1 MFVYTVAI
9 IFNTVDPVMQISSNF
24 DSGNI
29 RVIDASQANNIQLEI
44 VKDNQS
50 DFYQWFHFK
59 LHNTERCEH
68 TLNLM
73 NASTSAYLEGWTD
86 YQAVASYD
94 REHWFRVPTEFDG
107 EKLSITL
114 TPEFDSVYFA
124 YFAPYS
130 YERHQDLLHQA
141 QLDIDCQL
149 QVLGQTLD
157 GRDISV
163 LKVGEEGEGKKVIW
177 LTARQHPGESMAEWF
192 MEGFIDRLLDEDDGV
207 ARSLLNS
214 AVFYLVPNMNPD
226 GSVRGHLRTNAVGT
240 NLNREWAEPSM
251 ERSPEVYLVRE
262 KMLETGVDM
271 FLDIHGDEAL
281 PFNFVA
287 GCEGVPAYN
296 AKHQDLEEKFK
307 AILLAVTPE
316 FQDDKGYDKDEPG
329 QANLTV
335 GANWVGNNFKCLSY
349 TVEMPFKDND
359 LLPDHSVGW
368 SDNRS
373 SLFGRDFLTAIYHV
387 VGELR

>member
-1 MFVYTVAI
+1 
-9 IFNTVDPVMQISSNF
+9 MQISSQF

-29 RVIDASQANNIQLEI
+29 NVIEAVSPDNIILEI
-44 VKDNQS
+44 NKDNQS
-50 DFYQWFHFK
+50 DFFQWFHFK
-59 LHNTERCEH
+59 LNNNVRAEH
-68 TLNLM
+68 VLTIQ
-73 NASTSAYLEGWTD
+73 NAGKSAFVEGWQG

-107 EKLSITL
+107 ENLTITF
-114 TPEFDSVYFA
+114 TPDHDSVYFA
-124 YFAPYS
+124 YFVPYS

-149 QVLGQTLD
+149 QILGQTID
-157 GRDISV
+157 GRDMSV
-163 LKVGEEGEGKKVIW
+163 LKVGEEGDNKKVIW

-207 ARSLLNS
+207 ARSLLNK

-226 GSVRGHLRTNAVGT
+226 GSVRGNLRTNAVGA
-240 NLNREWAEPSM
+240 NLNREWATPTM
-251 ERSPEVYLVRE
+251 ENSPEVYLVRE

-281 PFNFVA
+281 PYNFVA
-287 GCEGVPAYN
+287 GCEGIPSYDER
-296 AKHQDLEEKFK
+296 HQSLEEAFK
-307 AILLAVTPE
+307 DILLAITPE
-316 FQDDKGYDKDEPG
+316 FQDEFGYDKDEKG
-329 QANLTV
+329 QANLTL
-335 GANWVGNNFKCLSY
+335 GATWVGEQFKCLSY

-373 SLFGRDFLTAIYHV
+373 SLFGRDVLTAIYHIV
-387 VGELR
+387 DDLR

>member
-1 MFVYTVAI
+1 
-9 IFNTVDPVMQISSNF
+9 MQISSNF

-29 RVIDASQANNIQLEI
+29 DVISAETPNNIQLAI
-44 VKDNQS
+44 KKDHNS
-50 DFYQWFHFK
+50 EFYQWFHFK
-59 LHNTERCEH
+59 LHNTEHSEH
-68 TLNLM
+68 VIHLT
-73 NASTSAYLEGWTD
+73 NAGKSAYVEGWKD

-94 REHWFRVPTEFDG
+94 RQHWFRVPTSFDG
-107 EKLSITL
+107 ENLSITF
-114 TPEFDSVYFA
+114 TPEYDSTYFA

-130 YERHQDLLHQA
+130 YERHQDLIHSA

-157 GRDISV
+157 GRDMSL

-177 LTARQHPGESMAEWF
+177 ITARQHPGESMAEWF

-226 GSVRGHLRTNAVGT
+226 GSVRGHLRTNANGI
-240 NLNREWAEPSM
+240 NLNREWQTPTM
-251 ERSPEVYLVRE
+251 ENSPEVYLVRE

-271 FLDIHGDEAL
+271 HLDIHGDEAL

-287 GCEGVPAYN
+287 GSEGVPSYN
-296 AKHQDLEEKFK
+296 ARIKDLEDNFK
-307 AILLAVTPE
+307 NVLLAITPE
-316 FQDDKGYDKDEPG
+316 FQDDEGYDKDEPG
-329 QANLTV
+329 KANLTV
-335 GANWVGNNFKCLSY
+335 AANWVGEQFKCLAY

-359 LLPDHSVGW
+359 LLPDFSVGW
-368 SDNRS
+368 SDERS

-387 VGELR
+387 VDDLR

>member
-1 MFVYTVAI
+1 
-9 IFNTVDPVMQISSNF
+9 MQISANF

-29 RVIDASQANNIQLEI
+29 DVISAQDPSNIELAI
-44 VKDNQS
+44 KKDHQS

-59 LHNTERCEH
+59 LHNTEHVEH
-68 TLNLM
+68 VMHLN
-73 NASTSAYLEGWTD
+73 NAGKSAYVEGWEN
-86 YQAVASYD
+86 YQAVASHD
-94 REHWFRVPTEFDG
+94 RQHWFRVPTTFDG
-107 EKLSITL
+107 EKLTITF
-114 TPEFDSVYFA
+114 TPEFDATYFA

-130 YERHQDLLHQA
+130 YERHQDLIHSA

-157 GRDISV
+157 GRDMSV
-163 LKVGEEGEGKKVIW
+163 LKVGEEGEGKKTIW
-177 LTARQHPGESMAEWF
+177 ITARQHPGESMAEWF

-226 GSVRGHLRTNAVGT
+226 GSVRGHLRTNAKGV
-240 NLNREWAEPSM
+240 NLNREWQNPSM
-251 ERSPEVYLVRE
+251 ENSPEVYLVRE
-262 KMLETGVDM
+262 KMLATGVDM
-271 FLDIHGDEAL
+271 HLDIHGDEAL

-287 GCEGVPAYN
+287 GSEGVPSYDDRI
-296 AKHQDLEEKFK
+296 KSLEEKFK
-307 AILLAVTPE
+307 NVLLAITPE

-335 GANWVGNNFKCLSY
+335 AANWVGEQFKCLAY

-359 LLPDHSVGW
+359 LLPDFSVGW
-368 SDNRS
+368 SDERS

-387 VGELR
+387 VGDLR

>member
-1 MFVYTVAI
+1 
-9 IFNTVDPVMQISSNF
+9 MQISSNF

-29 RVIDASQANNIQLEI
+29 DVISAETPNNIQLAI
-44 VKDNQS
+44 KKDHNS
-50 DFYQWFHFK
+50 EFYQWFHFK
-59 LHNTERCEH
+59 LHNTEHSEH
-68 TLNLM
+68 VMHLT
-73 NASTSAYLEGWTD
+73 NAGKSAYVEGWKD

-94 REHWFRVPTEFDG
+94 RQHWFRVPTSFDG
-107 EKLSITL
+107 ENLSITF
-114 TPEFDSVYFA
+114 TPEYDSTYFA
-124 YFAPYS
+124 YFVPYS
-130 YERHQDLLHQA
+130 YERHQDLIHSA

-157 GRDISV
+157 GRDMSL

-177 LTARQHPGESMAEWF
+177 ITARQHPGESMAEWF

-226 GSVRGHLRTNAVGT
+226 GSVRGHLRTNANGI
-240 NLNREWAEPSM
+240 NLNREWQTPTM
-251 ERSPEVYLVRE
+251 ENSPEVYLVRE

-271 FLDIHGDEAL
+271 HLDIHGDEAL

-287 GCEGVPAYN
+287 GSEGVPSYN
-296 AKHQDLEEKFK
+296 ARIKDLEDNFK
-307 AILLAVTPE
+307 NVLLAITPE
-316 FQDDKGYDKDEPG
+316 FQDDEGYDKDEPG
-329 QANLTV
+329 KANLTV
-335 GANWVGNNFKCLSY
+335 AANWVGEQFKCLAY

-359 LLPDHSVGW
+359 LLPDFSVGW
-368 SDNRS
+368 SDERS

-387 VGELR
+387 DDLR

>member
-1 MFVYTVAI
+1 
-9 IFNTVDPVMQISSNF
+9 MQISANF

-29 RVIDASQANNIQLEI
+29 DVISAQDPSNIQLAI
-44 VKDNQS
+44 KKDHQS
-50 DFYQWFHFK
+50 EFYQWFHFK
-59 LHNTERCEH
+59 LHNTEHTEH
-68 TLNLM
+68 VMHLT
-73 NASTSAYLEGWTD
+73 NAGKSAYVEGWKD

-94 REHWFRVPTEFDG
+94 RQHWFRVPTEFDG
-107 EKLSITL
+107 ENLSITF
-114 TPEFDSVYFA
+114 TPEYDATYFA

-130 YERHQDLLHQA
+130 YERHQDLIHSA

-149 QVLGQTLD
+149 QVLGQTID
-157 GRDISV
+157 GRDMSV

-177 LTARQHPGESMAEWF
+177 ITARQHPGETMAEWF

-226 GSVRGHLRTNAVGT
+226 GSARGHLRTNAKGV
-240 NLNREWAEPSM
+240 NLNREWQTPSM
-251 ERSPEVYLVRE
+251 ENSPEVYLVRE

-271 FLDIHGDEAL
+271 HLDIHGDEAL

-287 GCEGVPAYN
+287 GSEGVPSYDERI
-296 AKHQDLEEKFK
+296 KGLEDKFK
-307 AILLAVTPE
+307 NVLLAITPE

-335 GANWVGNNFKCLSY
+335 AANWVGEQFKCLAY

-359 LLPDHSVGW
+359 LLPDYSVGW
-368 SDNRS
+368 SDERS

-387 VGELR
+387 VGDLR

>member
-1 MFVYTVAI
+1 
-9 IFNTVDPVMQISSNF
+9 MQISANF
-24 DSGNI
+24 DAGNI
-29 RVIDASQANNIQLEI
+29 DVISAQDPSNIQLAI
-44 VKDNQS
+44 KKDHQS
-50 DFYQWFHFK
+50 EFYQWFHFK
-59 LHNTERCEH
+59 LHNTQHSEH
-68 TLNLM
+68 VMHLT
-73 NASTSAYLEGWTD
+73 NAGESAYVEGWKN

-94 REHWFRVPTEFDG
+94 RQHWFRVPTEFDG
-107 EKLSITL
+107 KNLTITF
-114 TPEFDSVYFA
+114 TPEHDSTYFA

-130 YERHQDLLHQA
+130 YERHQDLIHSA

-157 GRDISV
+157 GRDMSV

-177 LTARQHPGESMAEWF
+177 LTARQHPGETMAEWF

-226 GSVRGHLRTNAVGT
+226 GSVRGHLRTNAKGV
-240 NLNREWAEPSM
+240 NLNREWQNPSM
-251 ERSPEVYLVRE
+251 ENSPEVYLVRE
-262 KMLETGVDM
+262 KMLATGVDM
-271 FLDIHGDEAL
+271 HLDIHGDEAL

-287 GCEGVPAYN
+287 GCEGVPSYDAR
-296 AKHQDLEEKFK
+296 HQALEEKFK
-307 AILLAVTPE
+307 NVLLAITPE
-316 FQDDKGYDKDEPG
+316 FQDDQGYDKDEPG

-335 GANWVGNNFKCLSY
+335 AANWVGEQFKCLAY

-359 LLPDHSVGW
+359 LLPDYSVGW
-368 SDNRS
+368 SDERS

-387 VGELR
+387 VDDLR

>member
-1 MFVYTVAI
+1 
-9 IFNTVDPVMQISSNF
+9 MQISANF

-29 RVIDASQANNIQLEI
+29 EVINANEPSNIELAI
-44 VKDNQS
+44 KKDHQS

-59 LHNTERCEH
+59 LNNSAHIEH
-68 TLNLM
+68 VM
-73 NASTSAYLEGWTD
+73 HIKNAGKSAYVEGWEN
-86 YQAVASYD
+86 YQAVASHD
-94 REHWFRVPTEFDG
+94 RQHWFRVPTTFDG
-107 EKLSITL
+107 ETL
-114 TPEFDSVYFA
+114 TITYTPEHDSTYFA

-130 YERHQDLLHQA
+130 YERHQDLLHGA

-157 GRDISV
+157 GRDMSV

-177 LTARQHPGESMAEWF
+177 VTARQHPGETMAEWF

-226 GSVRGHLRTNAVGT
+226 GSVRGHLRTNAKGV
-240 NLNREWAEPSM
+240 NLNREWQSPSM
-251 ERSPEVYLVRE
+251 ENSPEVYLVRE
-262 KMLETGVDM
+262 KMLATGVDM
-271 FLDIHGDEAL
+271 HLDIHGDEAL

-287 GCEGVPAYN
+287 GCEGIPSYDERHKN
-296 AKHQDLEEKFK
+296 LEDKFK
-307 AILLAVTPE
+307 QVLLAITPE

-335 GANWVGNNFKCLSY
+335 CSNWVGEQFKCLAY

-359 LLPDHSVGW
+359 LLPDYSVGW
-368 SDNRS
+368 SDERS

-387 VGELR
+387 VDDLR

>member
-1 MFVYTVAI
+1 
-9 IFNTVDPVMQISSNF
+9 MQISANF

-29 RVIDASQANNIQLEI
+29 DVISAQNPADIQLAI
-44 VKDNQS
+44 KKDHNS
-50 DFYQWFHFK
+50 EFYQWFHFK
-59 LHNTERCEH
+59 LHNTEHTEH
-68 TLNLM
+68 VMHLN
-73 NASTSAYLEGWTD
+73 NAGKSAYVEGWEN

-94 REHWFRVPTEFDG
+94 RQHWFRVPTEFDG
-107 EKLSITL
+107 TNLTITF
-114 TPEFDSVYFA
+114 TPEHDSTYFA

-130 YERHQDLLHQA
+130 YERHQDLIHSA

-157 GRDISV
+157 GRDMSV

-177 LTARQHPGESMAEWF
+177 ITARQHPGESMAEWF

-207 ARSLLNS
+207 ARYLLNS

-226 GSVRGHLRTNAVGT
+226 GSARGHLRTNANGA
-240 NLNREWAEPSM
+240 NLNREWQTPSM
-251 ERSPEVYLVRE
+251 ENSPEVYLVRE

-271 FLDIHGDEAL
+271 LLDIHGDEAL

-287 GCEGVPAYN
+287 GCEGIPSYDERHKA
-296 AKHQDLEEKFK
+296 LEEKFK
-307 AILLAVTPE
+307 NVLLAITPE

-335 GANWVGNNFKCLSY
+335 CANWVGEQFKCLSY

-359 LLPDHSVGW
+359 LLPDYSVGW
-368 SDNRS
+368 SDERS

-387 VGELR
+387 VDDLR

>member
-29 RVIDASQANNIQLEI
+29 RVIEANQASNIQLEI

-68 TLNLM
+68 TLHLM

-149 QVLGQTLD
+149 QVLGQTID
-157 GRDISV
+157 GRDVSV

-240 NLNREWAEPSM
+240 NLNREWAAPSM

-262 KMLETGVDM
+262 KMLATGVDM

-287 GCEGVPAYN
+287 GCEGVPAYD
-296 AKHQDLEEKFK
+296 AKHQALEEKFK

-387 VGELR
+387 VGDLR

>member
-1 MFVYTVAI
+1 
-9 IFNTVDPVMQISSNF
+9 MQISANF

-29 RVIDASQANNIQLEI
+29 DVISAQNPADIQLAI
-44 VKDNQS
+44 KKDHNS
-50 DFYQWFHFK
+50 EFYQWFHFK
-59 LHNTERCEH
+59 LHNTEHTEH
-68 TLNLM
+68 VMHLN
-73 NASTSAYLEGWTD
+73 NAGKSAYVEGWEN

-94 REHWFRVPTEFDG
+94 RQHWFRVPTEFDG
-107 EKLSITL
+107 TNLTITF
-114 TPEFDSVYFA
+114 TPEHDSTYFA

-130 YERHQDLLHQA
+130 YERHQDLIHSA

-157 GRDISV
+157 GRDMSV

-177 LTARQHPGESMAEWF
+177 ITARQHPGESMAEWF

-214 AVFYLVPNMNPD
+214 AIFYLVPNMNPD
-226 GSVRGHLRTNAVGT
+226 GSARGHLRTNANGA
-240 NLNREWAEPSM
+240 NLNREWQTPSM
-251 ERSPEVYLVRE
+251 ENSPEVYLVRE

-271 FLDIHGDEAL
+271 LLDIHGDEAL

-287 GCEGVPAYN
+287 GCEGIPSYDERHKA
-296 AKHQDLEEKFK
+296 LEEKFK
-307 AILLAVTPE
+307 NVLLAITPE

-335 GANWVGNNFKCLSY
+335 CANWVGEQFKCLSY

-359 LLPDHSVGW
+359 LLPDYSVGW
-368 SDNRS
+368 SDERS

-387 VGELR
+387 VDDLR

>member
-1 MFVYTVAI
+1 
-9 IFNTVDPVMQISSNF
+9 MQISANF

-29 RVIDASQANNIQLEI
+29 EVISAQSPTDIQLAI
-44 VKDNQS
+44 KKDRQS
-50 DFYQWFHFK
+50 EFYQWFHFK
-59 LHNTERCEH
+59 LHNTEHTEH
-68 TLNLM
+68 VMQLN
-73 NASTSAYLEGWTD
+73 NAGKSAYVEGWKN

-94 REHWFRVPTEFDG
+94 RQHWFRVPTEFDG
-107 EKLSITL
+107 ENLTITF
-114 TPEFDSVYFA
+114 TPEYDSTYFA
-124 YFAPYS
+124 YFTPYS
-130 YERHQDLLHQA
+130 YERHQDLIHGA

-157 GRDISV
+157 GRDMSV

-177 LTARQHPGESMAEWF
+177 LTARQHPGETMAEWF

-207 ARSLLNS
+207 ARSLLNN

-226 GSVRGHLRTNAVGT
+226 GSARGHLRTNANGV
-240 NLNREWAEPSM
+240 NLNREWQNPSM
-251 ERSPEVYLVRE
+251 ENSPEVYLVRE
-262 KMLETGVDM
+262 KMLATGVDM
-271 FLDIHGDEAL
+271 HLDIHGDEAL

-287 GCEGVPAYN
+287 GCEGIPSYDERH
-296 AKHQDLEEKFK
+296 KDLEEKFK
-307 AILLAVTPE
+307 NVLLAITPE

-335 GANWVGNNFKCLSY
+335 CSNWVGEQFKCLAY

-359 LLPDHSVGW
+359 LLPDYSVGW
-368 SDNRS
+368 SDERS

-387 VGELR
+387 VDDLR

>member
-1 MFVYTVAI
+1 
-9 IFNTVDPVMQISSNF
+9 MQISANF

-29 RVIDASQANNIQLEI
+29 DVISAKDPSNIQLAI
-44 VKDNQS
+44 KKDNQS
-50 DFYQWFHFK
+50 AFYQWFHFK
-59 LHNTERCEH
+59 LHNTEHVEH
-68 TLNLM
+68 VMHLT
-73 NASTSAYLEGWTD
+73 NAGKSAYVDGWKD

-94 REHWFRVPTEFDG
+94 RQHWFRVPTEFDG
-107 EKLSITL
+107 ENLTITF
-114 TPEFDSVYFA
+114 TPEYDATYFA

-130 YERHQDLLHQA
+130 YERHQDLIHSA

-157 GRDISV
+157 GRDMSV
-163 LKVGEEGEGKKVIW
+163 LKVGEEGAGKKVIW

-226 GSVRGHLRTNAVGT
+226 GSARGHLRTNAKGV
-240 NLNREWAEPSM
+240 NLNREWQTPTM
-251 ERSPEVYLVRE
+251 ENSPEVYLVRE
-262 KMLETGVDM
+262 KMFATGVDM
-271 FLDIHGDEAL
+271 HLDIHGDEAL

-287 GCEGVPAYN
+287 GSEGVPSYN
-296 AKHQDLEEKFK
+296 ERIKGLEDKFK
-307 AILLAVTPE
+307 NVLLAITPE

-335 GANWVGNNFKCLSY
+335 AANWVGEQFKCLAY
-349 TVEMPFKDND
+349 TVEMPFKDNN
-359 LLPDHSVGW
+359 LLPDYSVGW
-368 SDNRS
+368 SDERS

-387 VGELR
+387 VDDLR